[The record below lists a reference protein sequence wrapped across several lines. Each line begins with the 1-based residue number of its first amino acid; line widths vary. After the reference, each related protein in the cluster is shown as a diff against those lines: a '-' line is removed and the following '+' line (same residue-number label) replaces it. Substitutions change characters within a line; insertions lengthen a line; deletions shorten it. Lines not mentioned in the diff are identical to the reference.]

1 MNALSRIHRCLKTD
15 GVLLDVHPQPEN
27 SEIEIWQNGRIRR
40 LGEIDQ
46 SEDHAEIEAARVHL
60 DSFRKGGLF
69 VEEQRGFFEL
79 LEHHPTVEH
88 WQDNWA
94 DNGYRL
100 LAETS
105 LLESA
110 KHLLR
115 SGGGELIVREPVRAT
130 ALQRLDPNSNTHTP

>member
-1 MNALSRIHRCLKTD
+1 VNALSRMHRCMKKD

-27 SEIEIWQNGRIRR
+27 SHIEIWQNGRINL

-60 DSFRKGGLF
+60 DSFRNGGLF
-69 VEEQRGFFEL
+69 VEEQLGFFEL

-100 LAETS
+100 LAEPS

-110 KHLLR
+110 KQLLK
-115 SGGGELIVREPVRAT
+115 SGGGELVVREPVRAT

>member
-1 MNALSRIHRCLKTD
+1 LKTD
-15 GVLLDVHPQPEN
+15 GVFLDVHPQPEN

-40 LGEIDQ
+40 LGEINQ

-69 VEEQRGFFEL
+69 VEEQHGFFEL

-100 LAETS
+100 LAEPS
-105 LLESA
+105 LLKSA
-110 KHLLR
+110 KQLLR
-115 SGGGELIVREPVRAT
+115 SGGGELVVREPVRAT
-130 ALQRLDPNSNTHTP
+130 ALQRLDPNSQTP